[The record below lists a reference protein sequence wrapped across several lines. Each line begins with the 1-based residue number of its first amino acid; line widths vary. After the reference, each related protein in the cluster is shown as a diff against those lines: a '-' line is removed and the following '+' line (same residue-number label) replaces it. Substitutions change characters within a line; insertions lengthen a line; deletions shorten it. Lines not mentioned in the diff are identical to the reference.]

1 MWKCV
6 AFLVCLVLS
15 LVLADEEWRL
25 VNITQGPIRGRLE
38 DGVYSFYNI
47 PYASAPTGTDRF
59 KVTYV

>member
-6 AFLVCLVLS
+6 AFLVYLFLS
-15 LVLADEEWRL
+15 LVLAKEWRL
-25 VNITQGPIRGRLE
+25 VNITQGPVRGRLE

-47 PYASAPTGTDRF
+47 PYATAPTGTDRF